1 VISQCNTQII
11 LRVTNPNDLRAL
23 SKGIEGMSSELEEDI
38 KRLPPGTAM
47 LVSNEI
53 EHPVTVKIRPR
64 KSRHG
69 GVSTPIVGSEKA
81 RAATK
86 TRADKGAKPTSSQT
100 KGTET
105 KPDAGPKYEKKD
117 AGGSFLRKIL
127 GK

>member
-1 VISQCNTQII
+1 
-11 LRVTNPNDLRAL
+11 
-23 SKGIEGMSSELEEDI
+23 EEDI

-53 EHPVTVKIRPR
+53 EHPVTVKVRPR

-69 GVSTPIVGSEKA
+69 GVSTPIVGGEKA
-81 RAATK
+81 KAPTRSGGEKGTK
-86 TRADKGAKPTSSQT
+86 PASTQA

-117 AGGSFLRKIL
+117 AGGGFLRKIL

>member
-1 VISQCNTQII
+1 
-11 LRVTNPNDLRAL
+11 
-23 SKGIEGMSSELEEDI
+23 MSSELEEDI

-69 GVSTPIVGSEKA
+69 GVSTPIVGGERA
-81 RAATK
+81 RSATK
-86 TRADKGAKPTSSQT
+86 TRADKGAKRVPASSHA
-100 KGTET
+100 KGAET
-105 KPDAGPKYEKKD
+105 KPDAGPKYEKKE
-117 AGGSFLRKIL
+117 AGGGFLRKIL